1 MNATAR
7 LAETAA
13 SARFDELAP
22 EVVEAAA
29 VGVLDWVGVAIAGA
43 NEPVARRLGDVVIG
57 EGDAGTATVFG
68 RSRPASPLQA
78 TLVNATS
85 AHALDYDDSL
95 DAMEGHAS
103 TPVLPGLIALAEA
116 RDLPPARLLA
126 AYVAGVDCAWLLGT
140 MVNPAHYE
148 HGWHATATLGA
159 LAGAAAAASL
169 LGFDREACERC
180 VGLAALQAAGLKSAF
195 GTMGKPLQVGRA
207 AEAGLLSALLVEREY
222 TAPDQV
228 LERPQGFLRTY
239 GADPRPRNDPLPPGE
254 HAVGRL
260 LFKYHAACHA
270 THPAIE
276 AIGRI
281 RAETGIEV
289 GEVTRVDVDVVPSLE
304 RICGVGVPATG
315 LEAKFTLPGV
325 VAMALLEIDTADPA
339 AFSDELVDRPE
350 YLALLE
356 KVAVHPTEGL
366 GEWTSRVRIQTPDG
380 ELSRRV
386 DISEPVQPARTR
398 SAVEK
403 KFLALTAPTLG
414 EAPAAALA
422 SETLRLHEVASVRGW
437 LGLATARHRG
447 AGSAATAKQG
457 PG

>member
-1 MNATAR
+1 MSATAR
-7 LAETAA
+7 LAETAVSTRFEHL
-13 SARFDELAP
+13 SAD
-22 EVVEAAA
+22 VVEAAT
-29 VGVLDWVGVAIAGA
+29 VGVLDWLGVAIAGA
-43 NEPVARRLGDVVIG
+43 NEPVARGVGEVVIG
-57 EGDAGTATVFG
+57 EAAAGAATVFG
-68 RSRPASPLQA
+68 RALPASPLQA

-116 RDLPPARLLA
+116 RDLPPARLLG
-126 AYVAGVDCAWLLGT
+126 AYVAGIDCAWLLGT
-140 MVNPAHYE
+140 MVNPGHYE

-159 LAGAAAAASL
+159 LAGAAAAANL
-169 LGFDREACERC
+169 LGFDRAACERC

-207 AEAGLLSALLVEREY
+207 AEAGLLSALLVERGC
-222 TAPDQV
+222 TAPEHV

-239 GADPRPRNDPLPPGE
+239 GADPNPRDDPLPPGE

-281 RAETGIEV
+281 RAETRIDV
-289 GEVTRVDVDVVPSLE
+289 DAITRVDVDVVPSLE
-304 RICGVGVPATG
+304 RICGVRVPATG
-315 LEAKFTLPGV
+315 LEAKFTLPGA
-325 VAMALLEIDTADPA
+325 VAMALLELDTADPA
-339 AFSDELVDRPE
+339 TFSDRLVRRPD
-350 YLALLE
+350 YLALVE
-356 KVAVHPTEGL
+356 KVAVHPADGF
-366 GEWTSRVRIQTPDG
+366 GEWASRVRIQTPDG

-386 DISEPVQPARTR
+386 DISEPVPPARTR
-398 SAVEK
+398 AAVEA
-403 KFLALTAPTLG
+403 KFLALTVPALG
-414 EAPAAALA
+414 DADAGALA
-422 SETLRLHEVASVRGW
+422 FDTLHLDQRASARGW
-437 LGLATARHRG
+437 LDPVR
-447 AGSAATAKQG
+447 SAAAG

>member
-1 MNATAR
+1 MIATPTAR
-7 LAETAA
+7 LAATAV
-13 SARFDELAP
+13 STRFDDLSPA
-22 EVVEAAA
+22 VVEAAT

-43 NEPVARRLGDVVIG
+43 NEPVARRLREVVIG
-57 EGDAGTATVFG
+57 EEDGSADAGAATVFG
-68 RSRPASPLQA
+68 RALRGSPLQA

-116 RDLPPARLLA
+116 RDLPPARLLG

-140 MVNPAHYE
+140 MVNPSHYE
-148 HGWHATATLGA
+148 RGWHATATLGA
-159 LAGAAAAASL
+159 LAGAAAAANL
-169 LGFDREACERC
+169 LGFDRDACERC
-180 VGLAALQAAGLKSAF
+180 IGLAALQAAGLKSAF

-207 AEAGLLSALLVEREY
+207 AEAGLLSALLVERGS

-239 GADPRPRNDPLPPGE
+239 GPHPNPRNDPLAPGE

-276 AIGRI
+276 AIERI
-281 RAETGIEV
+281 RAETRIEV
-289 GEVTRVDVDVVPSLE
+289 DEITRVDVDVVPSLE
-304 RICGVGVPATG
+304 RICGVRVPTTG
-315 LEAKFTLPGV
+315 LEAKFTLPGA
-325 VAMALLEIDTADPA
+325 VAMALLELDTADPA
-339 AFSDELVDRPE
+339 TFSDQLVRRPD

-356 KVAVHPTEGL
+356 KVAVHPAEGF
-366 GEWTSRVRIQTPDG
+366 GEWASRVRIQTPDG
-380 ELSRRV
+380 ELSSTV

-398 SAVEK
+398 AAVEA
-403 KFLALTAPTLG
+403 KFLALMVPILG
-414 EAPAAALA
+414 EARAAALA
-422 SETLRLHEVASVRGW
+422 FDTLHLDERASVRGW
-437 LGLATARHRG
+437 LDPTRRTAQPV
-447 AGSAATAKQG
+447 GST
-457 PG
+457 